1 MSLIGSIGA
10 GASAGVYAINRQAAS
25 AATQEVRR
33 AEQAERQASELMRE
47 SRSARA
53 EATRLRQVADQRE
66 NEAGTY
72 QDQAREARR
81 NSQGSTQAL
90 RLDAPLA
97 MPASNRSGSSSE
109 SRTPYATVR
118 PATGQVLDTS
128 A

>member
-1 MSLIGSIGA
+1 MSLLGPIGA
-10 GASAGVYAINRQAAS
+10 GAGSGVYAVNRQAAS

-33 AEQAERQASELMRE
+33 AEQAERQANNLMRE
-47 SRSARA
+47 SRTARA
-53 EATRLRQVADQRE
+53 EASRLRQVADQRE

-81 NSQGSTQAL
+81 NSRASTPPL

-97 MPASNRSGSSSE
+97 SSVGQNNDN
-109 SRTPYATVR
+109 RTPYATVR
-118 PATGQVLDTS
+118 ATPGQLLDTS